1 MDTLD
6 ALRLFVKVAEVGSFS
21 AVARG
26 RALAVSTVTL
36 AVQQLEQQMGS
47 PLLQRSTRKVSLTEE
62 GQLFYQHAQTL
73 LQQWQ
78 HTVEALQPQPT
89 LRGDIH
95 LAVPSVFA
103 RQTLL
108 PIIDGFMALHPDIAM
123 HVLLSDREVTL
134 QPARLDVA
142 IMMGPLPDS
151 SLRARRL
158 LTGRLLVCA
167 SPQYWQRH
175 GTPKQPQDLAEHQCL
190 YSAKPGAQNNVWS
203 FQNGEHKHTIKV
215 HSKRVANDNQI
226 LLDWTLQHHGIS
238 LQAPWDIATE
248 LANGQLETALDA
260 YHASAVDLYAVF
272 PKSPS
277 ARCLAWVQYVAEAL
291 HSQA

>member
-6 ALRLFVKVAEVGSFS
+6 ALRLFVKVADVGSFS

-36 AVQQLEQQMGS
+36 AVQQLEQQVSS
-47 PLLQRSTRKVSLTEE
+47 PLLQRTTRKVSLTEE

-73 LQQWQ
+73 LRQWQ
-78 HTVEALQPQPT
+78 HTLEAVQPQQT

-95 LAVPSVFA
+95 IAAPSVFA
-103 RQTLL
+103 RQSLL
-108 PIIDGFMALHPDIAM
+108 PIIDGFMAMHPDIAV
-123 HVLLSDREVTL
+123 HLLLSDREVNL
-134 QPARLDVA
+134 QPSRLDVA

-151 SLRARRL
+151 GLRAKRL
-158 LTGRLLVCA
+158 LTGRMLLCA
-167 SPQYWQRH
+167 SPQYWHTH
-175 GTPKQPQDLAEHQCL
+175 GKPLQPQDLTEHQCL
-190 YSAKPGAQNNVWS
+190 YTAKPGAQNNVWT
-203 FQNGEHKHTIKV
+203 FQEGEHSHNIKV
-215 HSKRVANDNQI
+215 HSQRVANDNQI
-226 LLDWTLQHHGIS
+226 LLEWTLQHHGIS
-238 LQAPWDIATE
+238 LQAPWDIAAA
-248 LANGQLETALDA
+248 LSNGQLSTALDA

-291 HSQA
+291 HSQP